1 MNAIQTPVENGVFF
15 EEIRRMLD
23 QGLNASFTVTGN
35 SMWPLLVHRRDQVVL
50 KKVNT
55 PLKKGDIIL
64 FMPAE
69 GRYLLHRI
77 QKISQGKIQT
87 IGDACCT
94 LDGEFDSET
103 VLGKVV
109 SFTRKGKTHSCR
121 ALWYRIYSW
130 LWRILLPLR
139 RPLLK
144 ILRNR

>member
-23 QGLNASFTVTGN
+23 QGLDASFTVTGN
-35 SMWPLLVHRRDQVVL
+35 SMWPLWAHRRDRVVL

-55 PLKKGDIIL
+55 PLKKGDIVL
-64 FMPAE
+64 FTPAE
-69 GRYLLHRI
+69 GRYMLHRI
-77 QKISQGKIQT
+77 QKISNGKIQT

-94 LDGEFDSET
+94 LDGEFDPET

-109 SFTRKGKTHSCR
+109 SFTRKGKTHSCH
-121 ALWYRIYSW
+121 ALWYRIYSRLW
-130 LWRILLPLR
+130 LILLPLR